1 MSNEKEDK
9 NYEYTQRKLKEK
21 LELYN
26 IKEKLEKVPTSNSYT
41 KVIYNDGKKDV
52 VDPLSEFFLCKKSFE
67 YFVNNYSYYL
77 DAKNKKVSA
86 FKLFPFQ
93 KDLIVPN
100 FLKEQFVI
108 FRKSRQVGASVLS
121 GQYALWLANF
131 NIAQDVL
138 IVSKTR
144 VDAQDFKSKAMV
156 TYERLPNFLKTK
168 PTRDG
173 QNMTTLKLMNKSRI
187 ITRAQAPDAG
197 RGGSWALVILD
208 EAAFM
213 PYADEI
219 WSSVYPAL
227 SNTEGQCF
235 VISTSN
241 GVGNFYHRT
250 WIGAENGENDFYPI
264 YIPWWKFPGRDNP
277 WLPKLEEG
285 DTNWIES
292 QLEKEYIDSVKGKV
306 ETRVNKINNS
316 QVREDVYLDELVK
329 KFIEVE
335 QERQLSFEGNKEDKP
350 WLKRQKDN
358 ADSQRKFSQEIL
370 AEFLGSGNT
379 VVSSKILKALEEKE
393 EDPIRKDFLYEDDDA
408 IKGLWIFEEPKES
421 INYTITIDVA
431 SGAGND
437 HSTMQVFRDDNLKQV
452 AEYKRQLDTKTFA
465 YYIKK
470 VARFYNTAFVVI
482 ETNQGQSVF
491 NDVFLHETDP
501 YMNTYYELKKKTY
514 RGLHTGP
521 VNKKLMI
528 DEFLY
533 SMENNVIKIVG
544 KRTIDELKV
553 YIWHNGKPEASRGY
567 NDDLVLPI
575 MFLAYL
581 IKYGGRNIK
590 PLGFATSDQ
599 ILGDSEGI
607 EDIKTE
613 FEYIR
618 EESMV
623 KERIENDFGVD
634 FETYQWLTQD

>member
-1 MSNEKEDK
+1 MSDNISKK
-9 NYEYTQRKLKEK
+9 YEYTQKKLAEKIKKYNLKE
-21 LELYN
+21 N
-26 IKEKLEKVPTSNSYT
+26 IEKIPTSGNYV
-41 KVIYNDGKKDV
+41 KVKYNDNVEDT
-52 VDPLSEFFLCKKSFE
+52 VDPLSEFYLCKKHFE
-67 YFVNNYSYYL
+67 YFVDNYSYFL
-77 DAKNKKVSA
+77 DSKNKKISPL
-86 FKLFPFQ
+86 KLFNFQ
-93 KDLIVPN
+93 KELIVPN
-100 FLKEQFVI
+100 FLREQFVI

-131 NIAQDVL
+131 NIAQDIL

-144 VDAQDFKSKAMV
+144 ADAQDFKSKAIV

-168 PTRDG
+168 PTKDG
-173 QNMTTLKLMNKSRI
+173 QNMTTLKLTNKSRI

-197 RGGSWALVILD
+197 RGGSWALAILD

-219 WSSVYPAL
+219 WSAIYPAL
-227 SNTEGQCF
+227 SNTNGQCF
-235 VISTSN
+235 IISTSN

-277 WLPKLEEG
+277 WLEKI
-285 DTNWIES
+285 DNKDINWLKS
-292 QLEKEYIDSVKGKV
+292 QLGNEELEIA
-306 ETRVNKINNS
+306 ENKANS
-316 QVREDVYLDELVK
+316 RTDRKNSTISFDYAYTDELIK

-335 QERQLSFEGNKEDKP
+335 QERQLSFEGDKSKKP

-358 ADSQRKFSQEIL
+358 ADSIRTFVQEIL

-379 VVSSKILKALEEKE
+379 VISTSTLKKIAEKE
-393 EDPIRKDFLYEDDDA
+393 KEPIRKNFIFEDDEF
-408 IKGLWIFEEPKES
+408 IKGLWIFEEPHGA

-437 HSTMQVFRDDNLKQV
+437 YSTMQVFRDDNLTQV
-452 AEYKRQLDTKTFA
+452 AEYKQQIDTKTFA
-465 YYIKK
+465 YFIKK
-470 VARFYNTAFVVI
+470 VGRFYNNAYVVI

-501 YMNTYYELKKKTY
+501 YLNTYYELKGKTY

-521 VNKKLMI
+521 ANKKLMI

-533 SMENNVIKIVG
+533 SIENDVIKICA
-544 KRTIDELKV
+544 KRTIEELKV
-553 YIWHNGKPEASRGY
+553 YIWHNGKPEASKGY

-581 IKYGGRNIK
+581 MKYGGKNIK

-599 ILGDSEGI
+599 MLGDP
-607 EDIKTE
+607 DFKDDLYTE
-613 FEYIR
+613 FDEMHK
-618 EESMV
+618 EFEV
-623 KERIENDFGVD
+623 KEKIQEELGVD
-634 FETYQWLTQD
+634 FETYQWLVQD